1 MSNNASH
8 GPMMTVVI
16 LATLSLSA
24 ASCKKFLEANIPT
37 SKVNSHL
44 VFTDEAMATSA
55 VAGIYYNMVANG
67 YVSGINSVTI
77 NTGLTSDELINHI
90 PLIDAEYF
98 GKNNILAQNATNLAL
113 WSSMYHT
120 IYQANAVLEG
130 IENSSLKIEV
140 KDQVKGE
147 AKFLRAFSYFYL
159 VNLYGDVPLVL
170 RTGFEVNRRL
180 PRVKVSEIYSTIVND
195 LLDAKSLL
203 TAGYISGERVRGNKT
218 SAIALLSRVYLFLGE
233 WEKSELEASLVISD
247 SRFELPE
254 INSSFLSTS
263 VEAIFQLIHP
273 QKKTYTTDGE
283 LFILTN
289 PPSLFNPVSLSESLI
304 RSFDNADLRR
314 FWIDS
319 IQAGLIYY
327 YPSKYKIHTPGV
339 GDKSEYHTVLRLAE
353 VFLIRAEA
361 RAMQGKLSGSSSAV
375 SDINVIRRRAGLADT
390 EALSQAEVLLAIE
403 EERKK
408 ELFVEWGHRW
418 LDLKRTQRAN
428 LILAS
433 KPNWSPTDLLFPI
446 PESELLNNPN
456 LIQNPGY

>member
-159 VNLYGDVPLVL
+159 V
-170 RTGFEVNRRL
+170 
-180 PRVKVSEIYSTIVND
+180 IVN
-195 LLDAKSLL
+195 K
-203 TAGYISGERVRGNKT
+203 
-218 SAIALLSRVYLFLGE
+218 F
-233 WEKSELEASLVISD
+233 
-247 SRFELPE
+247 
-254 INSSFLSTS
+254 
-263 VEAIFQLIHP
+263 
-273 QKKTYTTDGE
+273 
-283 LFILTN
+283 
-289 PPSLFNPVSLSESLI
+289 
-304 RSFDNADLRR
+304 
-314 FWIDS
+314 
-319 IQAGLIYY
+319 
-327 YPSKYKIHTPGV
+327 
-339 GDKSEYHTVLRLAE
+339 
-353 VFLIRAEA
+353 
-361 RAMQGKLSGSSSAV
+361 
-375 SDINVIRRRAGLADT
+375 
-390 EALSQAEVLLAIE
+390 
-403 EERKK
+403 
-408 ELFVEWGHRW
+408 
-418 LDLKRTQRAN
+418 
-428 LILAS
+428 
-433 KPNWSPTDLLFPI
+433 
-446 PESELLNNPN
+446 
-456 LIQNPGY
+456 